1 MSPGFRWLPGSGV
14 CRHKRKTRP
23 HFFFAESFRLHEE
36 SAQYRIREDRMNFG
50 VKGRMGSWILLL
62 VAIALSGCTAAK
74 LQPEQI
80 SSIRNIGVLS
90 LLPTELH
97 YTKIGV
103 TVFNN
108 EHKSIPV
115 GDVLND
121 AARFSAQ
128 RWLQRVP
135 GRKVSL
141 LRDETDALRSRY
153 YGRSMVMSDSTERI
167 QNELI
172 QMTKANGLD
181 AIIVIGEVFDRDQ
194 GRAGV
199 RVFLRAGL
207 GDIRAAL
214 IQPDVV
220 LQVVDKSGTAIARDY
235 VQPDG
240 SPAVRSGDRA
250 WEYRLDA
257 NLDEATQAKL
267 LTDMEHAISES
278 VGMKIGRLGF

>member
-1 MSPGFRWLPGSGV
+1 
-14 CRHKRKTRP
+14 
-23 HFFFAESFRLHEE
+23 
-36 SAQYRIREDRMNFG
+36 MNFG

-220 LQVVDKSGTAIARDY
+220 LQVVDKSGTTIARDY

-267 LTDMEHAISES
+267 LTDMAHAISES